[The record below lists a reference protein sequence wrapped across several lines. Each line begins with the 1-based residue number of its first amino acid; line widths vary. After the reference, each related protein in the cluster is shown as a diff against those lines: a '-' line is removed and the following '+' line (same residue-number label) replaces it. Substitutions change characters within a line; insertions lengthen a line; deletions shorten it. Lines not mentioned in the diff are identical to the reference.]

1 MTSSPAE
8 LVAEKLDAEFREA
21 EAKLQA
27 VKAKAESRKA
37 KADMD
42 EISGLTAF
50 KDRVKKEITDLQ
62 QRAAKDQASA
72 RKAAEQGLREL
83 QAKIQ
88 RVNDRYEAWDEARE
102 RRFNARLDEADA
114 RVRIW
119 KAKADQKR
127 VELKVKHHDD
137 LASLEEKIATAR
149 AVAAEARRER
159 YTEKAQNAL
168 NDAERFFEQAY
179 EAAESRYE

>member
-1 MTSSPAE
+1 MTTSQGELLAE
-8 LVAEKLDAEFREA
+8 ELDARFRET

-27 VKAKAESRKA
+27 VKAKAEARKA

-50 KDRVKKEITDLQ
+50 KERVKKDIADLKQQAKTDQ
-62 QRAAKDQASA
+62 AAAKAS
-72 RKAAEQGLREL
+72 AEQGLKDL

-88 RVNDRYEAWDEARE
+88 RVNDRYEAWDEARQ
-102 RRFNARLDEADA
+102 RHFDARLNEADA
-114 RVRIW
+114 RVKVW

-127 VELKVKHHDD
+127 VELEVKRHDD
-137 LASLEEKIATAR
+137 LATLEEKIAMAR

-159 YTEKAQNAL
+159 YSEKAQQSL

-179 EAAESRYE
+179 EAAEKRYT